1 MGIPGEGK
9 PPLEP
14 PAPGVLRAPGAPLG
28 TGGGG
33 EVTSSGGAE
42 PSEPGEGGAGGGVP

>member
-14 PAPGVLRAPGAPLG
+14 AARGVLRAPGAPLG
-28 TGGGG
+28 AAGGGRG
-33 EVTSSGGAE
+33 GDVIRGAE
-42 PSEPGEGGAGGGVP
+42 PSEPG